1 MELMRC
7 ETCASESMAPVEVMV
22 HDENATPIADEQESY
37 FYTCHVCGDNWLS
50 IKEKREDGDT
60 RITVIHQM
68 GMSPMLKRVG
78 RLEPSF
84 PSAEGTV
91 GHWTYFMDEDEITED
106 VWREKLS
113 ARRRILKSIC
123 TN

>member
-22 HDENATPIADEQESY
+22 QDENETPIADEQESY
-37 FYTCHVCGDNWLS
+37 FYTCHVCGDNRLS
-50 IKEKREDGDT
+50 IKEKQEDGDG
-60 RITVIHQM
+60 RITVIYQM
-68 GMSPMLKRVG
+68 GMTPMLKRVG
-78 RLEPSF
+78 RMEPSF
-84 PSAEGTV
+84 MPSEDHV
-91 GHWTYFMDEDEITED
+91 GHWTYFMDEDEISEEL
-106 VWREKLS
+106 WREKLI